1 MTRDD
6 ALALLRSYVQSET
19 LLKHML
25 AVEAAMR
32 AYARRFGEDEEK
44 WAVTGLLHDIDY
56 ELHPTMAE
64 HPAVGAG
71 WLADRGLPD
80 DIVYAVKAHGEHLGL
95 ARTDLLSKTLYA
107 VDELAGFIVAVALVR
122 PSKKLADVEV
132 KSITK
137 KMKDKSFAAAIDRD
151 QLVKSAA
158 ELDFEFSEHVGV
170 VLEAMKGIAPELG
183 L

>member
-1 MTRDD
+1 MTRDE
-6 ALALLRSYVQSET
+6 ALTLLKSYVKSET

-64 HPAVGAG
+64 HPEVGAG
-71 WLADRGLPD
+71 WLAERGLPE
-80 DIVYAVKAHGEHLGL
+80 DIVYAVKAHGDHLGL
-95 ARTDLLSKTLYA
+95 PRTDLLSKALYA
-107 VDELAGFIVAVALVR
+107 VDELTGFIVAVALVR
-122 PSKKLADVEV
+122 PSKKLGDVEV
-132 KSITK
+132 KSVTK
-137 KMKDKSFAAAIDRD
+137 KMKDKSFAAAVNREE
-151 QLVKSAA
+151 LVKSAA
-158 ELDFEFSEHVGV
+158 ELGVEFNEHVGV
-170 VLEAMKGIAPELG
+170 VLDAMKGIAGELG